1 MKPPPFVRRHAL
13 LQGDTLPALALRY
26 GTSSAALKMMNSLGS
41 EHAINSRS
49 VIYVPVPVDS
59 VCGAL
64 CAAIFDGNA
73 QREVAIVVQ
82 GEEELKAA
90 VVSENAG
97 STRPRRLLVL
107 LPLSC
112 ASTAELSPT
121 FPFSPAV
128 ALLARSQG
136 EAHASRR
143 RAQDRAASRLNE
155 QLRRALN
162 TDEATVSFYLASKGG
177 DVKEAVRSAMEDA
190 EWERA
195 LLCRASHDAAGSA
208 QQMAQL
214 RARRLA
220 MRPVPEP
227 SALARTA
234 KRLLCCLPEPPRVSA
249 GPLCL
254 DAVLADIA
262 PLVDDAESTSNEL
275 LLQRNNSLG

>member
-1 MKPPPFVRRHAL
+1 MASFLRRSNSPPVPLKRAQRCEPATLLECARACRAWRDLLRGCRGIWASSFAHTWRLSGALRTSTEVPRSVAFFLKPPPFVRRHAL

-195 LLCRASHDAAGSA
+195 LLCRASHDAAG
-208 QQMAQL
+208 
-214 RARRLA
+214 
-220 MRPVPEP
+220 
-227 SALARTA
+227 
-234 KRLLCCLPEPPRVSA
+234 
-249 GPLCL
+249 
-254 DAVLADIA
+254 
-262 PLVDDAESTSNEL
+262 
-275 LLQRNNSLG
+275 